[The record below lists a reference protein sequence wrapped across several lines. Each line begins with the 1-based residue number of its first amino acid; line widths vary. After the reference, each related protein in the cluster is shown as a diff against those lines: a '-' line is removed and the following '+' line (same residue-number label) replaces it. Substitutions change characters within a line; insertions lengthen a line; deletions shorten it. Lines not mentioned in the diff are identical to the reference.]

1 MKAFEILTL
10 EDVPTLP
17 ERKEKMEDIQLQ
29 LKTKK
34 TKPTNT
40 KGQPPLVKPFP
51 YK

>member
-34 TKPTNT
+34 QNPLTQ
-40 KGQPPLVKPFP
+40 KGNHH
-51 YK
+51 

>member
-29 LKTKK
+29 LKTKNQNPL
-34 TKPTNT
+34 TQ
-40 KGQPPLVKPFP
+40 KGNHH
-51 YK
+51 

>member
-17 ERKEKMEDIQLQ
+17 ERKERVEDIQLQ

-34 TKPTNT
+34 NT
-40 KGQPPLVKPFP
+40 ANTEGHQPLVKPFL
-51 YK
+51 YW